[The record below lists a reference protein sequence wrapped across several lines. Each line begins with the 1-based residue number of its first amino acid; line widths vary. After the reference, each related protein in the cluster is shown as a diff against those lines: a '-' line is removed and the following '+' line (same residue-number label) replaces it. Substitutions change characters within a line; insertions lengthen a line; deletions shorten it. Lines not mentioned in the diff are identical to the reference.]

1 MSERTTIGGVVYES
15 IGSSSSNLLLKCNG
29 TARIQWG
36 NKLID
41 LIKNGKIV
49 SGDTSTQIF
58 IVSDKKE
65 IKQDGIYLIN
75 NEKSQE
81 LWICKKGE
89 QYNLNNANLYIS
101 ANTKQDITAE
111 QQKQALCN
119 IGFYYETIE
128 DVKNAKIQNGLVYVL
143 EDKTLYSINNGVI
156 EEFEAKLKTVTVE
169 KENKTGEFINSQYKI
184 VLSVSGEEYVK
195 LENKNIVISQD
206 LSISDNVKIY
216 SENATSDYGYRLY
229 IKDYESWLEVDNLIV
244 RNNKT
249 QDDYF
254 TEVTFSELNEYISKN
269 ELIPGHWYVI
279 TDFQNHWKLPK
290 NHYGFNRPILIQAE
304 TNNTIYQNGY
314 LYEDKNIK
322 IKYDINFQDII
333 NDISGNEIT
342 ARGKIIWM
350 KDEFN
355 NEANFDFLDYTD
367 YNNQPLTNL
376 YTNSRGYDS
385 IFPVNSSNNKVELY
399 NLAGTI
405 IKKSEDG
412 KHYVDTAETITS
424 NIVFNCKGMHDNILS
439 GTNIFIQ
446 DSCQYF
452 DKNIIKDV
460 NNLTVSGNIRNCTFE
475 TITNC
480 KFNGDINQITFKD
493 LIDCTFGEI
502 VNCKFD
508 GNITYCTFGTL
519 TNCKFTGSLNDVTLG
534 NTTDCT
540 FGTIETCEFNGTLN
554 QSIFKDLSECQFKG
568 NIDQSIFKYLTDCQ
582 FETIINCTF
591 NRNLNDV
598 IFKNVTNSVFGT
610 ITNCRFTENL
620 NRVVFKDLSNC
631 QFGTITDCK
640 FYGNLNQ
647 TVFKYANNCIFG
659 KIENCTFNGNINQ
672 STFKD
677 LTNCTFELGDIINLD
692 CLSNLDGFTFSSEEY
707 PIIYD
712 QLKYKEMYMQNDV
725 LHIVC
730 PLEHLFHRGMIMM
743 HSGIEAIPEGWAIC
757 DGKEYEYNGFKTTT
771 PNLIN
776 KFIKAVSSVNDI
788 KEVNNPNLNFNNE
801 FTLQEKHLPAHS
813 HPHVEHTHSISG
825 TQATIQNSESLSMTL
840 EDEYISNIST
850 TTKKVVTDVSGEN
863 ITTTNK
869 DVINSISIET
879 AGGNTSGGVHTH
891 GITITEGTI
900 SKTTSTEQTKTWTN
914 EAFKI
919 EPNYY
924 SLIFIMKL

>member
-58 IVSDKKE
+58 IVSNKEE

-89 QYNLNNANLYIS
+89 QYNLSNADLYIS

-128 DVKNAKIQNGLVYVL
+128 NVKNAKIQNGLVYVL

-169 KENKTGEFINSQYKI
+169 KENETGEFINSQYKI

-254 TEVTFSELNEYISKN
+254 TEVTFFELNEYISQNK
-269 ELIPGHWYVI
+269 LIPGHWYVI

-322 IKYDINFQDII
+322 IRYDINFQDVI

-399 NLAGTI
+399 NLVGTI
-405 IKKSEDG
+405 IKKSEDD
-412 KHYVDTAETITS
+412 KYYVDTAETITS

-446 DSCQYF
+446 NSCQYF
-452 DKNIIKDV
+452 DKNNIKDV
-460 NNLTVSGNIRNCTFE
+460 NDLTVSGNIRNCTFE
-475 TITNC
+475 TISNC
-480 KFNGDINQITFKD
+480 KFNGDINQIVFKN
-493 LIDCTFGEI
+493 LYNCTFGEI

-508 GNITYCTFGTL
+508 GNL
-519 TNCKFTGSLNDVTLG
+519 TNCIFGTIINCKFDGSLNDVTFG
-534 NTTDCT
+534 NVTDCT
-540 FGTIETCEFNGTLN
+540 FGIITTCEFNGTLN
-554 QSIFKDLSECQFKG
+554 QSIFKNLTECQFKG
-568 NIDQSIFKYLTDCQ
+568 NIDQST
-582 FETIINCTF
+582 
-591 NRNLNDV
+591 
-598 IFKNVTNSVFGT
+598 
-610 ITNCRFTENL
+610 
-620 NRVVFKDLSNC
+620 FKDLSNC
-631 QFGTITDCK
+631 K
-640 FYGNLNQ
+640 
-647 TVFKYANNCIFG
+647 
-659 KIENCTFNGNINQ
+659 
-672 STFKD
+672 
-677 LTNCTFELGDIINLD
+677 FELGDVINLD
-692 CLSNLDGFTFSSEEY
+692 CLSNLDWLEFSSEKY
-707 PIIYD
+707 PILYD
-712 QLKYKEMYMQNDV
+712 KLKYKEMYMQNDV

-757 DGKEYEYNGFKTTT
+757 DGKEYEYNGFKTRT

-788 KEVNNPNLNFNNE
+788 KEVNNPNLNSNNE
-801 FTLQEKHLPAHS
+801 FTLQEKHLPSHS

-825 TQATIQNSESLSMTL
+825 TQATIQNSESLSTTL
-840 EDEYISNIST
+840 ENKYISNIST
-850 TTKKVVTDVSGEN
+850 TTNEVVTDVSGEN
-863 ITTTNK
+863 ITITTE
-869 DVINSISIET
+869 DVINGISTKT
-879 AGGNTSGGVHTH
+879 AGGNTSGGIHTH

>member
-58 IVSDKKE
+58 IVSNKEE

-89 QYNLNNANLYIS
+89 QYNLINADLYIS

-111 QQKQALCN
+111 QQKQALHN
-119 IGFYYETIE
+119 IGFYYETIKDIE
-128 DVKNAKIQNGLVYVL
+128 NAKIQNGLVYVL
-143 EDKTLYSINNGVI
+143 EDKTLYSINDGII

-169 KENKTGEFINSQYKI
+169 KENKTGEVINSQYKI
-184 VLSVSGEEYVK
+184 VLSVSGEEYIK
-195 LENKNIVISQD
+195 LENRNIAVSQN
-206 LSISDNVKIY
+206 LSM
-216 SENATSDYGYRLY
+216 SENAQICSEGATSNIGYRLY

-244 RNNKT
+244 RNNNT

-254 TEVTFSELNEYISKN
+254 TEVTFSELNEYISQNK
-269 ELIPGHWYVI
+269 LIPGHWYII

-290 NHYGFNRPILIQAE
+290 NNIRFNRPILIQAE

-314 LYEDKNIK
+314 LYKDRNIK
-322 IKYDINFQDII
+322 IKYDITFQNII
-333 NDISGNEIT
+333 NDIQENKKIT

-367 YNNQPLTNL
+367 YNNQPLTKL
-376 YTNSRGYDS
+376 YTNSRGYNS
-385 IFPVNSSNNKVELY
+385 IFPINSSNNKVKLY

-405 IKKSEDG
+405 IKESEDG
-412 KHYVDTAETITS
+412 KYYVDTAEKIQDTTEKIQNTV
-424 NIVFNCKGMHDNILS
+424 IFNCIGMHDNILS

-446 DSCQYF
+446 NSCKYF

-519 TNCKFTGSLNDVTLG
+519 TNCKFTGSLNDV
-534 NTTDCT
+534 
-540 FGTIETCEFNGTLN
+540 
-554 QSIFKDLSECQFKG
+554 
-568 NIDQSIFKYLTDCQ
+568 
-582 FETIINCTF
+582 
-591 NRNLNDV
+591 

-631 QFGTITDCK
+631 QFGTITNCK
-640 FYGNLNQ
+640 FDGNLNQ
-647 TVFKYANNCIFG
+647 TVFKYANNCAFG

-677 LTNCTFELGDIINLD
+677 LTNCTFESGDIINLD
-692 CLSNLDGFTFSSEEY
+692 CLSNLDGFTFSSEGY
-707 PIIYD
+707 SIIYD
-712 QLKYKEMYMQNDV
+712 QLKYKEMYMQNNV

-757 DGKEYEYNGFKTTT
+757 DGKEYEYNGFKTRT

-788 KEVNNPNLNFNNE
+788 KEVNNPNLNSNNE

-813 HPHVEHTHSISG
+813 HPHIEHTHSISG
-825 TQATIQNSESLSMTL
+825 TQAAIQNSENLSMTL
-840 EDEYISNIST
+840 ENKYISNIST
-850 TTKKVVTDVSGEN
+850 TTKEVVTDVSGEN
-863 ITTTNK
+863 ITTTSEN
-869 DVINSISIET
+869 VINSISTET
-879 AGGNTSGGVHTH
+879 AGGNASGGVHTH

>member
-49 SGDTSTQIF
+49 SGDTSTQVF
-58 IVSDKKE
+58 IVSNKEE

-89 QYNLNNANLYIS
+89 QYNLNNADLYIS

-111 QQKQALCN
+111 QQKQALHN

-143 EDKTLYSINNGVI
+143 KDKTLYNIDNGVI

-169 KENKTGEFINSQYKI
+169 KENETGEFINSQYKI

-195 LENKNIVISQD
+195 LKNKNIVISQD
-206 LSISDNVKIY
+206 LSISNNVQIY

-254 TEVTFSELNEYISKN
+254 TEVTFSELNEYISQNK
-269 ELIPGHWYVI
+269 LIPGHWYVI

-290 NHYGFNRPILIQAE
+290 NNIRFNRPILIQAE

-385 IFPVNSSNNKVELY
+385 IFPVKSSNNKVELY

-405 IKKSEDG
+405 IKKSEDD
-412 KHYVDTAETITS
+412 KYYVDTAETITS
-424 NIVFNCKGMHDNILS
+424 NIVFNCIGMHDNILS

-446 DSCQYF
+446 DSCKYF

-475 TITNC
+475 TVTNC
-480 KFNGDINQITFKD
+480 EFNNDLNQIVFKN
-493 LIDCTFGEI
+493 LHNCIFGAI

-508 GNITYCTFGTL
+508 GDLTDCTLGTI
-519 TNCKFTGSLNDVTLG
+519 TNCKFTGSLNNVTFE
-534 NTTDCT
+534 NATNCT
-540 FGTIETCEFNGTLN
+540 FGTITTCEFNGTLN
-554 QSIFKDLSECQFKG
+554 QSIFKNLTECQFKG
-568 NIDQSIFKYLTDCQ
+568 NIDQST
-582 FETIINCTF
+582 
-591 NRNLNDV
+591 
-598 IFKNVTNSVFGT
+598 
-610 ITNCRFTENL
+610 
-620 NRVVFKDLSNC
+620 FKDLSNC
-631 QFGTITDCK
+631 K
-640 FYGNLNQ
+640 
-647 TVFKYANNCIFG
+647 
-659 KIENCTFNGNINQ
+659 
-672 STFKD
+672 
-677 LTNCTFELGDIINLD
+677 FELGNIINLD
-692 CLSNLDGFTFSSEEY
+692 CLSNLDWLEFSSEKY

-712 QLKYKEMYMQNDV
+712 ALKYKEMYMQNDV

-743 HSGIEAIPEGWAIC
+743 HSGIETIPEGWAIC
-757 DGKEYEYNGFKTTT
+757 DGKEYEYNGFKTRT

-776 KFIKAVSSVNDI
+776 RFIKAVSSVNDV
-788 KEVNNPNLNFNNE
+788 KEVNNPNLNSDNE
-801 FTLQEKHLPAHS
+801 FTLQEKHLPPHS

-850 TTKKVVTDVSGEN
+850 TTKKVVTNVSGEN

-869 DVINSISIET
+869 YVINSISTET

-900 SKTTSTEQTKTWTN
+900 SDSTSTEQTKTWTN

>member
-58 IVSDKKE
+58 IVSNKEE

-89 QYNLNNANLYIS
+89 QYNLINADLYIS

-111 QQKQALCN
+111 QQKQALHN

-128 DVKNAKIQNGLVYVL
+128 DVENAKIQNGLVYVL

-169 KENKTGEFINSQYKI
+169 KENETGEVINSQYKI
-184 VLSVSGEEYVK
+184 VLSVSGEEYIK
-195 LENKNIVISQD
+195 LENRNIAVSQN
-206 LSISDNVKIY
+206 LSM
-216 SENATSDYGYRLY
+216 SENAQICSEGATSNIGYRLY

-244 RNNKT
+244 RNNNT

-254 TEVTFSELNEYISKN
+254 TEITFSELNEYISQNK
-269 ELIPGHWYVI
+269 LIPGHWYII

-290 NHYGFNRPILIQAE
+290 NDVRFNRPILIQAE

-314 LYEDKNIK
+314 LYEDRNIK
-322 IKYDINFQDII
+322 IKYDITFQNII
-333 NDISGNEIT
+333 NDIYENRKIT
-342 ARGKIIWM
+342 TRGKIIWM
-350 KDEFN
+350 QDEFN

-367 YNNQPLTNL
+367 YNNQPLTKL
-376 YTNSRGYDS
+376 HTNSRGYNS

-399 NLAGTI
+399 NLVGTI
-405 IKKSEDG
+405 IKESEDG
-412 KHYVDTAETITS
+412 KYYVDTAEKIQDTTEEIQDTTEKIQ
-424 NIVFNCKGMHDNILS
+424 NTVIFNCTGMHDNILS

-446 DSCQYF
+446 NSCKYF
-452 DKNIIKDV
+452 DKNIIKDI
-460 NNLTVSGNIRNCTFE
+460 NNLTISGNIRNCTFE
-475 TITNC
+475 TIT
-480 KFNGDINQITFKD
+480 
-493 LIDCTFGEI
+493 
-502 VNCKFD
+502 
-508 GNITYCTFGTL
+508 
-519 TNCKFTGSLNDVTLG
+519 
-534 NTTDCT
+534 
-540 FGTIETCEFNGTLN
+540 
-554 QSIFKDLSECQFKG
+554 
-568 NIDQSIFKYLTDCQ
+568 
-582 FETIINCTF
+582 
-591 NRNLNDV
+591 
-598 IFKNVTNSVFGT
+598 
-610 ITNCRFTENL
+610 
-620 NRVVFKDLSNC
+620 
-631 QFGTITDCK
+631 
-640 FYGNLNQ
+640 
-647 TVFKYANNCIFG
+647 
-659 KIENCTFNGNINQ
+659 NCTFNGNINQ

-677 LTNCTFELGDIINLD
+677 LTNCIFESGDIINLD
-692 CLSNLDGFTFSSEEY
+692 CLSNLDGFIFSSENY
-707 PIIYD
+707 SILYN
-712 QLKYKEMYMQNDV
+712 QLKYKEMYMQNNV
-725 LHIVC
+725 LHIIC

-776 KFIKAVSSVNDI
+776 KFIKAVSSVNDV
-788 KEVNNPNLNFNNE
+788 KEVNNPNLNSDNE
-801 FTLQEKHLPAHS
+801 FTLQEKHLPPHS
-813 HPHVEHTHSISG
+813 HPHISHTHTFSG
-825 TQATIQNSESLSMTL
+825 VSATIHNSESLSTTL
-840 EDEYISNIST
+840 ENEYISNIST
-850 TTKKVVTDVSGEN
+850 TSTQVITDVSGEN
-863 ITTTNK
+863 ITTTSEN
-869 DVINSISIET
+869 VINSISIET
-879 AGGNTSGGVHTH
+879 AGGNTSGGIHAH
-891 GITITEGTI
+891 EITITNGTI
-900 SKTTSTEQTKTWTN
+900 SKTTSIEQTNSVKTDTEDTNSEENNTEQTNTESTSTEETSTEQTKTWTN